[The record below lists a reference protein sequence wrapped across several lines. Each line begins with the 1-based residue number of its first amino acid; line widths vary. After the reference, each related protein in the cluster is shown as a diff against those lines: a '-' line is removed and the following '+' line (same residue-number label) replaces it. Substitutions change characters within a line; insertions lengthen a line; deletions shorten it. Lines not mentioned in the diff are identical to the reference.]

1 MQNFSWKKLKGEF
14 LCETYEY
21 VGESTENI
29 DNKIGSGRTAD
40 RAQRQGLENTPV
52 RHLVP
57 CCAEKIDCCPHITGF
72 IKKKKTVLL
81 ASMVTTNGRRTTMK
95 SGGNTKDITR
105 QKNTEITK
113 GRLRWK
119 YRRGNEEDS

>member
-72 IKKKKTVLL
+72 IKKKKNCF
-81 ASMVTTNGRRTTMK
+81 AGIDGYNEWPANDYEKWGEYK
-95 SGGNTKDITR
+95 GYN
-105 QKNTEITK
+105 QTE
-113 GRLRWK
+113 K
-119 YRRGNEEDS
+119 YRDNQGETQMEV